1 MSYIEEILYEARELG
16 IYKKV
21 LSRVKRL
28 RKNHPHTPLNNLYD
42 KAFTIEE
49 NRIKHED

>member
-21 LSRVKRL
+21 LNIVKTL
-28 RKNHPHTPLNNLYD
+28 RKKQPYASLNNLYD
-42 KAFTIEE
+42 EAFEIENKSKYE
-49 NRIKHED
+49 N